1 MSESMS
7 CGQGLASRATLPAAL
22 SEVAV
27 ALAEVLSCHER
38 SVVSNDASS
47 TAELQ
52 AYEVISARFRA
63 SASMLRSAAE
73 LMLGAR
79 GLPAARHD
87 TAVLRSPENA
97 AAFER
102 FVASERELLAL
113 MQKALEQDGAI
124 LHSMR

>member
-7 CGQGLASRATLPAAL
+7 CGEGLAARATLPAAL

-38 SVVSNDASS
+38 TVVPNDASS
-47 TAELQ
+47 AAELQ

-87 TAVLRSPENA
+87 TAGLRSAENA
-97 AAFER
+97 AVFER
-102 FVASERELLAL
+102 FVASERNLLAL
-113 MQKALEQDGAI
+113 VQNTLEQDGAM
-124 LHSMR
+124 LQSMR